1 MLIKHYLYYPIV
13 TRSHEDCTIFLRSFS
28 WHSAGGHSP
37 PWMSYW
43 VLRFLRKKRK
53 AYRQVGALISSIKR
67 DQGNDQRTL
76 QRLFHKV
83 HSSML
88 KRYQAY
94 ADFRTLFTEGTYDCL
109 TATTLFSHL
118 LTNLKYDFKV
128 IETNYHIFI
137 LVETSRG
144 QVMLETTDRLGA
156 LWQIAMW
163 SQAVQVITGRTI
175 LLLKRMIDSRI
186 NTRSAFTRKFLR
198 KSFQACYCTI
208 NQSRHTIKGIGC
220 HPHVLW
226 RAHAIYA
233 TPRCE
238 ELGDILVRTVMETN
252 TPASIR
258 HECMARLQRVLMARA
273 GTMASK

>member
-1 MLIKHYLYYPIV
+1 MRIV
-13 TRSHEDCTIFLRSFS
+13 LFFALFFLALSGWS
-28 WHSAGGHSP
+28 QPTLNELLSTSVSTP
-37 PWMSYW
+37 EE
-43 VLRFLRKKRK
+43 KEK

-144 QVMLETTDRLGA
+144 QVMLETTDRLGGFVTDSHV
-156 LWQIAMW
+156 IA
-163 SQAVQVITGRTI
+163 SRTSDYRKNNLAVEKNDRFSYQYTFSLYQEVSAEKLSG
-175 LLLKRMIDSRI
+175 LLL
-186 NTRSAFTRKFLR
+186 
-198 KSFQACYCTI
+198 Y
-208 NQSRHTIKGIGC
+208 NQSVKAYNQGDWLSSART
-220 HPHVLW
+220 LE